1 MALKKCKEC
10 GGDVSS
16 EAKVC
21 PHCGKKHPTGER
33 IGCIAGLLI
42 VLAIGTVMSIFSH
55 DQTPTTTE
63 GDSVAVQARS
73 PSVARSAG
81 VPYKEIEE
89 WAVGEVIVID
99 PRFRSDSS
107 LRALGSQLAARYATS
122 PFFNVLVY
130 DSERAA
136 RLRQVIDTVTAKD
149 RLAFY
154 DRHFLATYTK
164 NGTTGFHALEY
175 SLKGIPNAVPKRINY

>member
-10 GGDVSS
+10 GREIST

-33 IGCIAGLLI
+33 IGCVAAVLILFAIA
-42 VLAIGTVMSIFSH
+42 AVMSIVSH
-55 DQTPTTTE
+55 DETPSAPESTKT
-63 GDSVAVQARS
+63 AIAPRLPAAARA
-73 PSVARSAG
+73 ARI
-81 VPYKEIEE
+81 PYREIEAWE
-89 WAVGEVIVID
+89 VGATIVID

-107 LRALGSQLAARYATS
+107 LRALGSQLAARYSTR

-136 RLRQVIDTVTAKD
+136 RLRQVVDTATAKNQ
-149 RLAFY
+149 LSFY

-164 NGTTGFHALEY
+164 NSTTGFHALEY
-175 SLKGIPNAVPKRINY
+175 SLKGIPNEVPKRIDY